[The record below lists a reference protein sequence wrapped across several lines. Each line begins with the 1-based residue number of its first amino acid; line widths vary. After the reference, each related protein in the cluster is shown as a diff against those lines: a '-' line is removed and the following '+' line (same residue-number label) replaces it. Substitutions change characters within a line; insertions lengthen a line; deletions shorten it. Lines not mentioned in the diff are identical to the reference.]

1 MKWEDFNPAHHG
13 VEMGLYVK
21 TSIECPECG
30 RYLLKDRTITTAS
43 IPPKSRYFCD
53 CGWEG
58 YK

>member
-1 MKWEDFNPAHHG
+1 MKWEDFNP
-13 VEMGLYVK
+13 VYDTDTTLYIK
-21 TSIECPECG
+21 TKIECPKCG
-30 RYLLKDRTITTAS
+30 RYLLKDKTVMTAS